1 MTGSDGLY
9 PKPGIRDWA
18 LLAIGIVFVL
28 SGVIILPSNRDV
40 GIVSLAMFGPATV
53 VATTIILRKL
63 RFRRQRALKAEIVG
77 GVPIRQSRV
86 LVITSG
92 SNAGRDGSGFHPV
105 RKLLRTDLSGAGMA
119 DRGDR
124 GRAFDRRPARV
135 VAKRLHSVRSG
146 GNHIRSHAIYVHGAV
161 GGHRTGERRTLQQ

>member
-1 MTGSDGLY
+1 MTGSDELY

-63 RFRRQRALKAEIVG
+63 RFRRQQPFGPYIADLFCPAAKLVIELDGDQHGAKDALAYDDARTHFLRERG
-77 GVPIRQSRV
+77 YRV
-86 LVITSG
+86 LRFSNDDVLRDPDRVAEVILAAVG
-92 SNAGRDGSGFHPV
+92 P
-105 RKLLRTDLSGAGMA
+105 L
-119 DRGDR
+119 
-124 GRAFDRRPARV
+124 PE
-135 VAKRLHSVRSG
+135 
-146 GNHIRSHAIYVHGAV
+146 IRSADFDPPSR
-161 GGHRTGERRTLQQ
+161 GG